1 MISWWFGL
9 VLCVLVAAPA
19 VASERVEAILADQ
32 RQNGYRSPAAAIA
45 RLQAASDVPG
55 AAAPLDIRRRF
66 HASLA
71 GYSLKTR
78 QPELTADALAKLEA
92 MASREQC
99 RACAVSSLIV
109 QAHGALNRRQTKEAL
124 GYLMRARP
132 LADPADLS
140 LGLELSYAE
149 ARLQDAMSNLTKAM
163 EIALPATRLAEQ
175 IGHGADR
182 VRLMTLMAGLNA
194 DLGNLPRASKL
205 VEEAL
210 AMAEPMGFV
219 HATGMLWLLR
229 SYVHAL
235 SGERDQQYQSLLQA
249 LKIAAG
255 DPGLADV
262 EITSRSNLADYF
274 LHTRDFSQARAYAI
288 QAAVLAERIGDEQA
302 LGVAKANEGIAL
314 AGLGDV
320 AGGIAALEASIV
332 LVEKVGH
339 KVLEIA
345 ITQELVRVLEDSGR
359 YREALQATQKIAS
372 VNAEITAQERD
383 TAAMAL
389 QATYDAERKDRE
401 IERLSA
407 QNQLRLA
414 EVSART
420 WQQRLWAALAVALAL
435 AAIPLVQWLKRARS
449 SIRRLKGDNSVLTA
463 QSVHDPLTGA
473 YNRRHCQALMAQQE
487 VLLAG
492 RTPDS
497 ADAMPVGLI
506 LIDLDFFKA
515 VNDTHGH
522 AAGDAVLVE
531 ISRRL
536 HGLVRQQDAVVRW
549 GGEEF
554 VLVLPGTAVTDL
566 ATLVDRVLRAIGAAP
581 VMVGDVRVPIT
592 ASAGCVVYPFSPNQH
607 WEDALH
613 VADLALYQS
622 KASGRNRATCL
633 VRVDPDA
640 HLDRGR
646 GDLAGA
652 VACGDIELETVL
664 GPMPEPEPPMP
675 PPAGGQIEKLPAS
688 A

>member
-1 MISWWFGL
+1 MNSWWFGL

-19 VASERVEAILADQ
+19 AASERVESVLADQ
-32 RQNGYRSPAAAIA
+32 RQNGYRSPATAIA

-55 AAAPLDIRRRF
+55 AAAPLDVRRRF

-71 GYSLKTR
+71 QYSLKTR
-78 QPELTADALAKLEA
+78 QPDLTADALAKLEA
-92 MASREQC
+92 MAAREQC

-109 QAHGALNRRQTKEAL
+109 QAHGALNRRQTQEAL

-132 LADPADLS
+132 LADPGDLS

-149 ARLQDAMSNLTKAM
+149 ARLQDALSNLTKAM

-175 IGHGADR
+175 LGHGADQ
-182 VRLMTLMAGLNA
+182 VRLMTLMVGLNA
-194 DLGNLPRASKL
+194 DLGNLPRANEL
-205 VEEAL
+205 VDRAL
-210 AMAEPMGFV
+210 AMTEPMGFV
-219 HATGMLWLLR
+219 HASGTLWLLR
-229 SYVHAL
+229 GYVHAL
-235 SGERDQQYQSLLQA
+235 AGERDQQYESLLRA
-249 LKIAAG
+249 LEISEG

-262 EITSRSNLADYF
+262 EINSRSNLADYF
-274 LHTRDFSQARAYAI
+274 LHTRDFAQARAYAI
-288 QAAVLAERIGDEQA
+288 EAAVLAKRIGDDQA
-302 LGVAKANEGIAL
+302 LGVAKANEGIAM

-332 LVEKVGH
+332 LVEGVGH
-339 KVLEIA
+339 KLLQIA

-359 YREALQATQKIAS
+359 YREALQAMQKIAS
-372 VNAEITAQERD
+372 VNAEITVQERD
-383 TAAMAL
+383 TAMMAL
-389 QATYDAERKDRE
+389 QAVYDAERKDRE
-401 IERLSA
+401 IEHLSA

-435 AAIPLVQWLKRARS
+435 AAIPLVQWLKRARR
-449 SIRRLKGDNSVLTA
+449 SIRRLKGDNSLLAA

-473 YNRRHCQALMAQQE
+473 YNRRHCQALMAEQE
-487 VLLAG
+487 ALLVG

-497 ADAMPVGLI
+497 GDAVSVGLI

-536 HGLVRQQDAVVRW
+536 HRLVRQQDAVVRW

-554 VLVLPGTAVTDL
+554 VLVLPGTSMTGLV
-566 ATLVDRVLRAIGAAP
+566 TLVDRVLRAIGAAP
-581 VMVGDVRVPIT
+581 VIVGDVRVPIT
-592 ASAGCVVYPFSPNQH
+592 ASAGCVVYPFIPNQH

-633 VRVDPDA
+633 VRVGPDA
-640 HLDRGR
+640 QLDRVR

-652 VACGDIELETVL
+652 LACGDIELETVL
-664 GPMPEPEPPMP
+664 GPVPEPEPPMP
-675 PPAGGQIEKLPAS
+675 PPAGGPTKKLPAS